1 MKAPYPPVTQRLQA
15 VDESRTTRIFGLA
28 RQLRRQGQTV
38 INLAVGEPDFE
49 TPMPVID
56 ATRQALSAQAT
67 RYGPVAGMETL
78 RSELATA
85 FDGYGPENI
94 LVANGAKQA
103 LYALF
108 QVLCDPG
115 AEVIVPRP
123 CWVSFTEQIKLA
135 GGRPV
140 LVDTVNHQLDPGAIE
155 RAVTERT
162 RIVLINTPNN
172 PSGAVYATDALAET
186 ARIARRHDLY
196 LIADEA
202 YEAFVYDDRAHAP
215 LFEVCGDRKRLIT
228 VRSFS
233 KTYAMT
239 GFRVG
244 YVAAPEG
251 VVRGLL
257 KLQSHLSGNVCT
269 FAQHGAVAALK
280 MDQELVRQRRAIL
293 QKHRDL
299 AYALAQGLFECN
311 KPQGAFY
318 LFANIGPYLGPDETG
333 EALAMRLLQTAGVA
347 VVPGE
352 AFHQPGYLRISFGA
366 AEADLHAGFER
377 IKDAL

>member
-1 MKAPYPPVTQRLQA
+1 MKAAHPPMTDRLQA
-15 VDESRTTRIFGLA
+15 VDESKTTRIFELA
-28 RQLRRQGQTV
+28 QRLRRQGKDM
-38 INLAVGEPDFE
+38 INLAAGEPDFE
-49 TPMPVID
+49 TPAPVID

-67 RYGPVAGMETL
+67 RYGPVAGLEAL

-85 FDGYGPENI
+85 FDGYDSENI
-94 LVANGAKQA
+94 LITNGAKQA
-103 LYALF
+103 LYGLF
-108 QVLCDPG
+108 QILCNPG
-115 AEVIVPRP
+115 DEVILPRP

-140 LVDTVNHQLDPGAIE
+140 LVDTVEHQLDPEAIE
-155 RAVTERT
+155 QAVTERT

-172 PSGAVYATDALAET
+172 PSGAVYPDEALAEA
-186 ARIARRHDLY
+186 ARIAQRHGLY

-202 YEAFVYDDRAHAP
+202 YQTFVFDDRRAKP
-215 LFEVCGDRKRLIT
+215 LFDLCSDNQRLIT

-239 GFRVG
+239 GFRIG
-244 YVAAPEG
+244 YVAGPEA

-257 KLQSHLSGNVCT
+257 KFQSHLSGNVCT

-280 MDQELVRQRRAIL
+280 MDQSLVQQRCTVLKQR
-293 QKHRDL
+293 RDL
-299 AYALAQGLFECN
+299 AYALAQDLFGCI

-318 LFANIGPYLGPDETG
+318 LFPNVRQYLRTHETS
-333 EALAMRLLQTAGVA
+333 EDLAMRLLQKAGVA

-352 AFHQPGYLRISFGA
+352 AFHQPGHLRISFA
-366 AEADLHAGFER
+366 ASEADLYAGFER
-377 IKDAL
+377 IKNAL